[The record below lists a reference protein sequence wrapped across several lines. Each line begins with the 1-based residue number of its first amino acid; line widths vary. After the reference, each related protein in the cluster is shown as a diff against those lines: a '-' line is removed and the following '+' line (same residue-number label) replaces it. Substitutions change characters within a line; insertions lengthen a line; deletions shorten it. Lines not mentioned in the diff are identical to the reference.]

1 MLFTSYAFF
10 GFTAALLLLYY
21 LLPRRCQQ
29 PLLLVWSVL
38 FYLSAGPKYILYILL
53 TALTTWFAGARMG
66 ENAQRSSAYLK
77 GPGAELPREEKKQ
90 YRERAKAVRRRWLAG
105 CLVLNLGVL
114 AVVKYAG
121 FAIANLNGLLTALG
135 GTGGLRGLDLV
146 LPLGISFYTFQAVG
160 YLVDVY
166 RGTVQAE
173 RSPLRVLL
181 FLSFFPQLIQGPISR
196 FGDLSATLYAPHPF
210 DRKQVAFGLQRML
223 WGYFKKLVVADR
235 LATAVLAIVG
245 DSGTYQGAWAAVGM
259 VFYTVQLYAD
269 FTGGIDVTI
278 GLAQALGITVKE
290 NFIRPY
296 FSKSLKEYW
305 RRWHISMCSWFRDYL
320 FYPLSTSPALRRF
333 TKWTK
338 AHLGERAGRRIPVY
352 VSSFVVWFS
361 TGLWHGASWN
371 FICWGLLNYAV
382 LMLSEELEP
391 LYGKF
396 HARFPV
402 DGKLWYRL
410 FQVGRTFL
418 LVCVL
423 NLFDCYATLGETVG
437 ALASLFTVGNWSLLL
452 DGSLLTLGLSG
463 VDYGV
468 VAFGCALM
476 LGVSLAQRSGGV
488 REKLTRL
495 PYWGKFALWY
505 GLFLVVLLAGAYGVG
520 YDASQFIYNRF

>member
-1 MLFTSYAFF
+1 MLFTSYAFL

-29 PLLLVWSVL
+29 PLLLVWSCL

-53 TALTTWFAGARMG
+53 TALTVWFTAVRMG
-66 ENAQRSSAYLK
+66 NVAQKTAAFLK
-77 GPGAELPREEKKQ
+77 GEGAELSREEKKA
-90 YRERAKAVRRRWLAG
+90 YKEAGKKVRRRWLAG
-105 CLVLNLGVL
+105 CLVLNIGVL
-114 AVVKYAG
+114 GVVKYLN
-121 FAIANLNGLLTALG
+121 FLLANLNGLFAAVG
-135 GTGGLRGLDLV
+135 RGPSLNYVNLA

-166 RGTVQAE
+166 RGAVE
-173 RSPLRVLL
+173 PEKDPLRFLL
-181 FLSFFPQLIQGPISR
+181 FVSFFPQLIQGPISR

-235 LATAVLAIVG
+235 ILAAVTAIVG
-245 DSGTYQGAWAAVGM
+245 DPGTYRGAWAAVGM

-278 GLAQALGITVKE
+278 GLAQTLGITVRE
-290 NFIRPY
+290 NFVRPY

-333 TKWTK
+333 TKWTR
-338 AHLGERAGRRIPVY
+338 ARLGDRAGKRLPLY

-371 FICWGLLNYAV
+371 FIVWGLLNYAV

-391 LYGKF
+391 LYARF
-396 HARFPV
+396 HQRFPV
-402 DGKLWYRL
+402 DGKFWYKL

-423 NLFDCYATLGETVG
+423 NIFDCYARLGDTVG
-437 ALASLFTVGNWSLLL
+437 AVASVFTVRNWHILW
-452 DGSLLTLGLSG
+452 DGSLLTLGLTG
-463 VDYGV
+463 LDY
-468 VAFGCALM
+468 AILALGCALM
-476 LGVSLAQRSGGV
+476 LGVSLCQRSGSV
-488 REKLTRL
+488 REKLSAR
-495 PYWGKFALWY
+495 PYWVKFALWY
-505 GLFLVVLLAGAYGVG
+505 GLFLVELLMGAYGVG
-520 YDASQFIYNRF
+520 YDQSQFIYNRF